1 MTYMLASR
9 YVSAAHVCSVFI
21 DKIQLVSS
29 LTFGI
34 ALIIPNHFH
43 IDVAG
48 FPTHTWTDEEV
59 AKIKKYAAERK
70 AKSVANDDDIHA
82 GFEMRFPTHTWTN
95 EEVEDIKAFANDVQN
110 DDDIHAGLEMR
121 FPTHTNTEE
130 EIHQM
135 QSEEAKSKTEK
146 VLNNFFNK

>member
-1 MTYMLASR
+1 MQSLFVLCLSIRSNYFSFLHWHYSNYAESFPQR
-9 YVSAAHVCSVFI
+9 YF
-21 DKIQLVSS
+21 
-29 LTFGI
+29 
-34 ALIIPNHFH
+34 
-43 IDVAG
+43 AG

-70 AKSVANDDDIHA
+70 ANPVNDDDIHA

-95 EEVEDIKAFANDVQN
+95 EEVEDIKSFAKDVQN

-135 QSEEAKSKTEK
+135 ESEEAKSKTEK
-146 VLNNFFNK
+146 VLNNFFK